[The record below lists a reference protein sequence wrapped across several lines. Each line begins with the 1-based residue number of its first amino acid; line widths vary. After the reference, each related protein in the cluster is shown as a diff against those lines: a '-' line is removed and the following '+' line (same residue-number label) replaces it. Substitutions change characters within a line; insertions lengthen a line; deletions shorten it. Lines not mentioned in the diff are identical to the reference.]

1 MTHPHLALY
10 VNGARNPN
18 WRDIN
23 SSIKKTIVE
32 LRAARILRLLS
43 RPGLFKSVEIAY
55 RGLVWRDLSID
66 LVAAAL
72 RQREFSKKITG
83 EGCRALDTP
92 EALFKATTRYH
103 KFLLLIKRRAGGKGS
118 AKNGLVPTLD
128 IDLCW
133 HTHQLA
139 AFMYR
144 EWCINHLGLAINHDD
159 SIAEKSLN
167 SGLKETNLAWYDAY
181 RESYAPEA
189 LAERYPSKSRSVG
202 NVLRSPAGL
211 FKGKKSKQT
220 QKSIPPCVRV
230 RLMGRIGR
238 FGGIYVDVPLLVDVS

>member
-10 VNGARNPN
+10 VNAAQNPN
-18 WRDIN
+18 WRDIS
-23 SSIKKTIVE
+23 SSIKKTISE

-43 RPGLFKSVEIAY
+43 RPGLFKSLEIAY

-103 KFLLLIKRRAGGKGS
+103 KFLLLIKRRASGKGN

-133 HTHQLA
+133 HTHQLS
-139 AFMYR
+139 AFSYR
-144 EWCINHLGLAINHDD
+144 EWCIDHLGLAISHDD
-159 SIAEKSLN
+159 SIGEKSLT
-167 SGLKETNLAWYDAY
+167 SGLKETSLAWYDAY

-189 LAERYPSKSRSVG
+189 LAVRNPSKNRSVG
-202 NVLRSPAGL
+202 SVLRSPTGL
-211 FKGKKSKQT
+211 FKSKKPKQA
-220 QKSIPPCVRV
+220 QKRIQPCA
-230 RLMGRIGR
+230 LSTA
-238 FGGIYVDVPLLVDVS
+238 DW